1 MTEGM
6 KGRGFSYEKDS
17 KRLSFSSFFLV
28 ATDGLKDAAGFPK
41 RWGTDTF
48 FCGGTWLDA
57 AFRTSTSTPIKYSRD
72 ASGILSVE
80 GLNHN
85 WIIGSSKTERLA

>member
-1 MTEGM
+1 LVKSIRKIRKALSNRSNWLTYTKNSKKDRAKESRTFSEDMTEGM

-41 RWGTDTF
+41 R
-48 FCGGTWLDA
+48 
-57 AFRTSTSTPIKYSRD
+57 
-72 ASGILSVE
+72 
-80 GLNHN
+80 
-85 WIIGSSKTERLA
+85 